1 MGSERLVVTGL
12 GVVSALGRRLDQ
24 FWDALTAG
32 RTAFA
37 EVESL
42 DLTGF
47 RTTRGAEIKDGPERS
62 VHAYA
67 HAAAIAA
74 LEDAGLACEDRARMA
89 VCVGTTF
96 GDVQPLEALIT
107 RHLSGELSRERLDE
121 LARSHAP
128 WTLALT
134 LAERLGARGPAFTL
148 TTACA
153 AGNSALIAAADQ
165 VASGRAEF
173 ALAGGVDALSRVEY
187 AAFSRLLSVAPDVC
201 EPFSPDRR
209 GIMPG
214 EGAGFLV
221 LETAARAKARGA
233 RVYAELMGAGA
244 SCDASHVT
252 MPDAGGVSRAV
263 AACLKDAGLSAED
276 VDYVNA
282 HGTGTPAND
291 RAETA
296 ALKAVLGA
304 RAAATPV
311 SSIKSMLGHAMG
323 AASALEG
330 AATCLTLERG
340 VLPPTANWRP
350 GDPDCDLDYV
360 AKTARP
366 AKVRVALSNA
376 FAFGGSNAVVAFAAP
391 GSRPA
396 ASRASREIA
405 VTAAVSLSE
414 ADPKAAAER
423 ALPEADLRAVDR
435 TMALALC
442 GVKAALDQAG
452 LAGPSDDL
460 GLVLDGGEE
469 LESFVEFWR
478 GFLADGPM
486 GIDPRVV
493 PSLLANAPSSRAAI
507 AFGMRLLNESLSTGF
522 YGGEAA
528 VSRAADWLQRRD
540 GALVA
545 GAVGRTANLV
555 VLEPAARARARGAKI
570 LCTVSVVS
578 HETGS
583 PSGPV
588 PSGECG
594 CVAAAARKAGET
606 GRPVDFRGR
615 GAGGAE
621 LRLRLSPEGG
631 S

>member
-32 RTAFA
+32 RTAFS

-47 RTTRGAEIKDGPERS
+47 RTSRGAEIKDGPERS

-67 HAAAIAA
+67 EAAAFAA
-74 LEDAGLACEDRARMA
+74 LEDAGLARADRSRLA

-96 GDVQPLEALIT
+96 GDVQPLEALVT

-121 LARSHAP
+121 LARAHAP
-128 WTLALT
+128 WTLALK

-165 VASGRAEF
+165 VASGRADF
-173 ALAGGVDALSRVEY
+173 AVAGGADALSRVEY
-187 AAFSRLLSVAPDVC
+187 AAFSRLLSVAPDLC

-221 LETAARAKARGA
+221 VETAARAKARGA
-233 RVYAELMGAGA
+233 RVYAEVAGFGA
-244 SCDASHVT
+244 SCDAAHVT

-296 ALKAVLGA
+296 ALKAVLGS
-304 RAAATPV
+304 RAASTPV

-340 VLPPTANWRP
+340 VLPPTANWRA

-360 AKTARP
+360 GRTARP

-391 GSRPA
+391 GARPA
-396 ASRASREIA
+396 PARAAREIA
-405 VTAAVSLSE
+405 VTAAVSLTE

-423 ALPEADLRAVDR
+423 AIPDADLRAVDR

-442 GVKAALDQAG
+442 GVKAALEQAG

-478 GFLADGPM
+478 GFLAEGPM

-507 AFGMRLLNESLSTGF
+507 TFGLRLLNESLSTGF
-522 YGGEAA
+522 SGGEAA
-528 VSRAADWLQRRD
+528 VSRAVDWLQRRD
-540 GALVA
+540 GALVS

-555 VLEPAARARARGAKI
+555 VLEPAARAKARGAKI
-570 LCTVSVVS
+570 LCTVSVAS
-578 HETGS
+578 HALVGGAA
-583 PSGPV
+583 PSD
-588 PSGECG
+588 CD
-594 CVAAAARKAGET
+594 CFAAAARKAAET
-606 GRPVDFRGR
+606 GRALDFRGR

-621 LRLRLSPEGG
+621 LRLRLSPEGA